1 MKKEYTILIADRN
14 PHVREFLKREMMAAG
29 YRVRLAENSRQVI
42 NWAYHYEPVDLLIL
56 DPDLPDAEESCL
68 LSSLQDRVP
77 PLPLVFHAFLS
88 DFDEA
93 SAMLKSADF
102 VEKQGN
108 SVESLKQIVSNIL
121 QKPVAMQA
129 QPADQE

>member
-14 PHVREFLKREMMAAG
+14 PHVREFLKREMTVAG

-42 NWAYHYEPVDLLIL
+42 KWAFHYEPVDLLIL
-56 DPDLPDAEESCL
+56 DPDLPDTEESSL
-68 LSSLQDRVP
+68 LINLQDRVP
-77 PLPLVFHAFLS
+77 PLPVVFHTFLS
-88 DFDEA
+88 NYDEA
-93 SAMLKSADF
+93 SAILKSADF

-108 SVESLKQIVSNIL
+108 SVESLKQIVCNIL
-121 QKPVAMQA
+121 QSPIARSA